1 LSADLIVRIVLDQCA
16 TTAEAVE
23 RLRLPHA
30 MQYNYSLLDAN
41 GVASVVAGGPGAV
54 AARTGAWLAC
64 TNHFQSALL
73 RPLNDRRRRVRN
85 RDCLRWRHGVGWL
98 KS

>member
-1 LSADLIVRIVLDQCA
+1 MILDQCS

-23 RLRLPHA
+23 RLRQLPHA

-41 GVASVVAGGPGAV
+41 GVASVVEAGAGAV
-54 AARTGAWLAC
+54 AARRGAWLAC

-73 RPLNDRRRRVRN
+73 RPLN
-85 RDCLRWRHGVGWL
+85 RWCEAYRFLANSHGKMPATWIGLVP
-98 KS
+98 